1 SSDPPNYRQ
10 AWRGTFAAVG
20 ALFGLLFPYARLSA
34 DEIDRRLRPLGRRV
48 YDGGAAAP
56 NAAMRMVPR
65 FQGWGGGSDLYR
77 HQPGAAEHA
86 QPPADLAI
94 MAISQGASL
103 LRWLAGLDESR
114 GE

>member
-1 SSDPPNYRQ
+1 
-10 AWRGTFAAVG
+10 VG
-20 ALFGLLFPYARLSA
+20 ALFGLLFPYARLSV
-34 DEIDRRLRPLGRRV
+34 DEIDRRLRPLVRRV
-48 YDGGAAAP
+48 YDGDAAAQ
-56 NAAMRMVPR
+56 NAAMRMLLG
-65 FQGWGGGSDLYR
+65 FQEWVEASDLYR

-94 MAISQGASL
+94 LAISQGASL